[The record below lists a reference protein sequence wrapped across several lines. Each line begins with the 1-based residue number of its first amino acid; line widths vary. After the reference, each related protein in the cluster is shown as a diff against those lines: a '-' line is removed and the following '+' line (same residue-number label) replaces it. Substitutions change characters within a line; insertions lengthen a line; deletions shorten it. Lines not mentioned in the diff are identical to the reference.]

1 MRLSF
6 VHVVRGWA
14 PLFFFTSLIQSF
26 KQTSVVP
33 VIVVVH
39 VVPLTIDV
47 KKKIFFNILRYEKT
61 SRYNFM
67 WLVRFGFGLFVCSLR
82 NLTFCFCSEMFFVVA
97 VCVGEGEN
105 KKNLINTIIIDVTR
119 CSPPF
124 PPPH

>member
-1 MRLSF
+1 MGGP
-6 VHVVRGWA
+6 H
-14 PLFFFTSLIQSF
+14 FFFLTSLIQSF

-47 KKKIFFNILRYEKT
+47 KKKIFLNILRYEKT

-67 WLVRFGFGLFVCSLR
+67 WFVRFGFGLLR

-124 PPPH
+124 PPH